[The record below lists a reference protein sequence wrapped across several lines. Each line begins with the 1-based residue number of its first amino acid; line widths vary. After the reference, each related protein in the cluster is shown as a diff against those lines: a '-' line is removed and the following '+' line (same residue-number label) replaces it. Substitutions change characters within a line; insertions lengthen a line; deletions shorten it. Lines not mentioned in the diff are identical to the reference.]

1 MKISSIALAQVDPE
15 DPRSP
20 NVAVIAQSSG
30 DALQAYKDNNQKVT
44 NDKFQLIYTKHDG
57 NLRIFKQNQNMMCV
71 LIPTNSLITDTSLD
85 SVYSSLI
92 QKMKTSGFW
101 VGQPVPET
109 NAAKKF
115 KNEMVKF
122 ATDQSY
128 LVREDKVAVSQQK
141 ANEAKAIAAK
151 GLSKLV
157 ENNTEIEEEL
167 LPSAIE
173 IALAGKEEE
182 IIAN

>member
-1 MKISSIALAQVDPE
+1 
-15 DPRSP
+15 
-20 NVAVIAQSSG
+20 
-30 DALQAYKDNNQKVT
+30 
-44 NDKFQLIYTKHDG
+44 
-57 NLRIFKQNQNMMCV
+57 MMCV

-101 VGQPVPET
+101 VGQPVPDT
-109 NAAKKF
+109 SAAKKF